1 MKLRLIPLYL
11 LLGLSLVSCGV
22 KEESSSVATSNK
34 AEASSRNIISEA
46 SSSTD
51 LGYTLNGFNK
61 NIKTDAVI
69 NPGMGFYR
77 TRYLTLKRETGT
89 PENDFSLNGFYH
101 VRIDI
106 SDFSKANNGDSD
118 YDITE
123 SALKALDN
131 YFIMA
136 EANKCSLIIRFAYDG
151 YQGKANMEPTI
162 SKMKDHIASLS
173 TIINQHTDLIIAI
186 ECGLIGPW
194 GEMHTSTLDVQSTY
208 NELFPAWL
216 SSVNELPIL
225 SRKPRYVYKYMGY
238 TLSNLDSFTKATGE
252 DSRLGSFND
261 GYYGDNLDTGTYES
275 LEARTKETI
284 FLGKLGNVF
293 GGECIGEPS
302 NQFSY
307 DEVID
312 EMNLVNLTYLN
323 YEWND
328 SLVLSWKDKAYD
340 NTTFYNYM
348 VNHMGFKL
356 YVDNIDIKSNNDE
369 LSINIDFE
377 NMGFSHITRDL
388 KAKLIIESDT
398 NTLSVTKPIRDDS
411 LSTNI
416 GVPTSINNAKIYLE
430 LTDNLGRSY
439 ELMNGTYEA
448 NMNYLGKIIS

>member
-1 MKLRLIPLYL
+1 MKLKLLPIYLI
-11 LLGLSLVSCGV
+11 LGLGLASCGA
-22 KEESSSVATSNK
+22 KAQESSSNIESKSSTERTS
-34 AEASSRNIISEA
+34 SIIES

-77 TRYLTLKRETGT
+77 TRYLTLKRETET
-89 PENDFSLNGFYH
+89 PEYNFSYNGFYH
-101 VRIDI
+101 VRIDL
-106 SDFSKANNGDSD
+106 SDFTKANNGVSD
-118 YDITE
+118 YDITD
-123 SALKALDN
+123 SALNALDN
-131 YFIMA
+131 YFMNA
-136 EANKCSLIIRFAYDG
+136 KANKCSLIIRFAYDG
-151 YQGKANMEPTI
+151 YSGKANMEPSI

-173 TIINQHTDLIIAI
+173 SIINQHTDLIIAI

-216 SSVNELPIL
+216 ANVNDLPIL

-238 TLSNLDSFTKATGE
+238 TLDNLDTFTKATGE

-261 GYYGDNLDTGTYES
+261 GYYGDKYDTGTYES
-275 LEARTKETI
+275 LEARTKETA

-323 YEWND
+323 YEWDD

-340 NTTFYNYM
+340 
-348 VNHMGFKL
+348 
-356 YVDNIDIKSNNDE
+356 
-369 LSINIDFE
+369 
-377 NMGFSHITRDL
+377 
-388 KAKLIIESDT
+388 
-398 NTLSVTKPIRDDS
+398 
-411 LSTNI
+411 
-416 GVPTSINNAKIYLE
+416 
-430 LTDNLGRSY
+430 
-439 ELMNGTYEA
+439 
-448 NMNYLGKIIS
+448 